1 MQADK
6 KIKFFYP
13 LTLIIFIQEEI
24 KHMNGQVTKPNLFH
38 KDFTLVVIGQII
50 SLFGN
55 AIVRFALPLYLL
67 NVTNSAVFFGI
78 ASACSVIPGIIL
90 TPIGGIIADRV
101 NKRNIMVILD
111 FSTSALMVIFL
122 LLMGNVNLVVLL
134 IVTLMILYGI
144 QGTYQ
149 PAVQASLPA
158 LESEKNLLA
167 ANAVINQVSTLA
179 NILGPVLGG
188 VLYGIWGVKA
198 ILILAGLCFF
208 ASAIM
213 EIFIHI
219 PFTKRK
225 SERSFVF
232 IAIHDFKE
240 SLLFIRR
247 EKPIISKIIMI
258 LTLLNLFQTSL
269 LLVAMPVVVTQ
280 TFGMSE
286 KMYGYGQGAVA
297 IGGLIGGIL
306 TGVLADKLKFYK
318 NYRFLLVAAL
328 MMFPISLM
336 IYFKRYPLLSTWIMI
351 PCCAIMVASAVI
363 FQVQMMSFVQKQT
376 PEHLVGKVISCV
388 LTLSMC
394 AQPIGQ
400 VIYGGLIEQFPNHI
414 HIIFLITAL
423 IAVVITFVSKGVF
436 AVTKE
441 KL

>member
-1 MQADK
+1 MDV
-6 KIKFFYP
+6 
-13 LTLIIFIQEEI
+13 
-24 KHMNGQVTKPNLFH
+24 QVTKQNLFH

-67 NVTNSAVFFGI
+67 NVTGSAALFGI
-78 ASACSVIPGIIL
+78 TSACSVIPGIIL

-101 NKRNIMVILD
+101 NKRNVMVILD
-111 FSTSALMVIFL
+111 FSTSALMIIFL
-122 LLMGNVNLVVLL
+122 LLMGKMNLVVLL
-134 IVTLMILYGI
+134 IVTLMLLYGI

-149 PAVQASLPA
+149 PAVQASLPV

-188 VLYGIWGVKA
+188 VFYGMWGVKS
-198 ILILAGLCFF
+198 ILILAGICFF
-208 ASAIM
+208 ISAVM
-213 EIFIHI
+213 EIFIQI
-219 PFTKRK
+219 PFKKRK
-225 SERSFVF
+225 SEKSFLS
-232 IAIHDFKE
+232 IAAQDFKE
-240 SLLFIRR
+240 SLLFISR
-247 EKPIISKIIMI
+247 EKPIISKIIII

-297 IGGLIGGIL
+297 AGGLIGGIL
-306 TGVLADKLKFYK
+306 TGVLADKFKFYK
-318 NYRFLLVAAL
+318 NYLFLFVATL

-336 IYFKRYPLLSTWIMI
+336 ICFKSNPLLSTWIMI
-351 PCCAIMVASAVI
+351 PCCAVMVAAAVI
-363 FQVQMMSFVQKQT
+363 FQIQMMSFVQKLT

-400 VIYGGLIEQFPNHI
+400 VIYGGLIEQFPNQI
-414 HIIFLITAL
+414 HIIFFITAL
-423 IAVVITFVSKGVF
+423 ITVIITFVSKGVF
-436 AVTKE
+436 AVTKD
-441 KL
+441 KV

>member
-1 MQADK
+1 MDS
-6 KIKFFYP
+6 
-13 LTLIIFIQEEI
+13 
-24 KHMNGQVTKPNLFH
+24 QVTKQNLFH

-55 AIVRFALPLYLL
+55 AIIRFALPLYLL
-67 NVTNSAVFFGI
+67 SVTGSAALFGI
-78 ASACSVIPGIIL
+78 TSACSVIPGIIL

-101 NKRNIMVILD
+101 NKRNVMVILD
-111 FSTSALMVIFL
+111 FVTSALMIIFL
-122 LLMGNVNLVVLL
+122 GLMGTVNLVVLL
-134 IVTLMILYGI
+134 IATLMILYGI

-149 PAVQASLPA
+149 PAVQASIPV

-188 VLYGIWGVKA
+188 VLYGIWGIKS
-198 ILILAGLCFF
+198 ILILACLCFF
-208 ASAIM
+208 ISAVM

-219 PFTKRK
+219 PFTKQK
-225 SERSFVF
+225 SEKSLVS
-232 IAIHDFKE
+232 IAVHDFKE
-240 SLLFIRR
+240 SLLFISH
-247 EKPIISKIIMI
+247 EKPIIFKIIMI

-286 KMYGYGQGAVA
+286 KIYGYGQGAVA

-306 TGVLADKLKFYK
+306 TGVLADKFKFYK
-318 NYRFLLVAAL
+318 NYLFLLVATLA
-328 MMFPISLM
+328 MFPISLM
-336 IYFKRYPLLSTWIMI
+336 IYFNSNPLLSTWIMI

-363 FQVQMMSFVQKQT
+363 FQIQMMSFVQKQT

-388 LTLSMC
+388 LSLSMC

-400 VIYGGLIEQFPNHI
+400 VIYGGLIERFSNHI
-414 HIIFLITAL
+414 YVIFFIVALIT
-423 IAVVITFVSKGVF
+423 VVITFVSKEVF

-441 KL
+441 EL

>member
-1 MQADK
+1 MS
-6 KIKFFYP
+6 IK
-13 LTLIIFIQEEI
+13 
-24 KHMNGQVTKPNLFH
+24 VTERNLFH

-67 NVTNSAVFFGI
+67 SVTGSATLFGI
-78 ASACSVIPGIIL
+78 TSACSVIPSIIL

-111 FSTSALMVIFL
+111 FSTSALMLIFL
-122 LLMGNVNLVVLL
+122 FLMGKVNLAALL

-149 PAVQASLPA
+149 PAVQASIPA
-158 LESEKNLLA
+158 LTSKKNLLT

-179 NILGPVLGG
+179 NILGPILGG
-188 VLYGIWGVKA
+188 VLYGIWGIES
-198 ILILAGLCFF
+198 ILTLGSLCFF
-208 ASAIM
+208 ASAVM

-219 PFTKRK
+219 PYISKK
-225 SERSFVF
+225 SEENFLTVAF
-232 IAIHDFKE
+232 YDFKE
-240 SLLFIRR
+240 SILFISH
-247 EKPIISKIIMI
+247 ENPIILKIIII
-258 LTLLNLFQTSL
+258 LALLNLFQTSL

-286 KMYGYGQGAVA
+286 KIYGYGQGAVG
-297 IGGLIGGIL
+297 IGGLVGGIL
-306 TGVLADKLKFYK
+306 TGVFADKLKFYK
-318 NYRFLLVAAL
+318 NYLFLLFATL
-328 MMFPISLM
+328 SMFPISIM
-336 IYFKRYPLLSTWIMI
+336 IYFKNSPLLSTLIII
-351 PCCAIMVASAVI
+351 PCCACMVAFATI
-363 FQVQMMSFVQKQT
+363 FMIQMMSFVQKHT

-400 VIYGGLIEQFPNHI
+400 TIYGALIEQFPNHI
-414 HIIFLITAL
+414 YIIFFITA
-423 IAVVITFVSKGVF
+423 IITVIITFISKSVF

-441 KL
+441 

>member
-1 MQADK
+1 MD
-6 KIKFFYP
+6 
-13 LTLIIFIQEEI
+13 
-24 KHMNGQVTKPNLFH
+24 GQVTKQNLFH

-67 NVTNSAVFFGI
+67 SITGSAALFGI
-78 ASACSVIPGIIL
+78 TSACSVIPGIIL

-101 NKRNIMVILD
+101 NKRNVMVILD
-111 FSTSALMVIFL
+111 FITSALMVTFL
-122 LLMGNVNLVVLL
+122 ALMGTVNLVVLL

-149 PAVQASLPA
+149 PAVQASLPV

-188 VLYGIWGVKA
+188 VLYGIWGIKS
-198 ILILAGLCFF
+198 ILILACLCFF
-208 ASAIM
+208 VSAVM

-219 PFTKRK
+219 PFTKQK
-225 SERSFVF
+225 SEKSFVF
-232 IAIHDFKE
+232 IAVHDFKE
-240 SLLFIRR
+240 SLLFISR

-258 LTLLNLFQTSL
+258 LALLNLFQTSL

-286 KMYGYGQGAVA
+286 KIYGYGQGAVA
-297 IGGLIGGIL
+297 IGGLVGGIL

-318 NYRFLLVAAL
+318 NYLFLLVATIT
-328 MMFPISLM
+328 MFPIGLM
-336 IYFKRYPLLSTWIMI
+336 IYFNGNPILSTWIMI

-363 FQVQMMSFVQKQT
+363 FQIQMMSFVQKQT
-376 PEHLVGKVISCV
+376 PEHFVGKVISCV

-400 VIYGGLIEQFPNHI
+400 VIYGGLIERFSNHI
-414 HIIFLITAL
+414 YVIFFIAALIT
-423 IAVVITFVSKGVF
+423 VVITFVSKGIF

-441 KL
+441 EAFPQ

>member
-1 MQADK
+1 MDS
-6 KIKFFYP
+6 
-13 LTLIIFIQEEI
+13 
-24 KHMNGQVTKPNLFH
+24 QVTKQNLFH
-38 KDFTLVVIGQII
+38 KDFMLVVIGQII

-55 AIVRFALPLYLL
+55 AIIRFALPLYLL
-67 NVTNSAVFFGI
+67 SVTGSAALFGI
-78 ASACSVIPGIIL
+78 TSACSVIPGIIL

-101 NKRNIMVILD
+101 NKRNVMVILD
-111 FSTSALMVIFL
+111 FFTSALMITFL
-122 LLMGNVNLVVLL
+122 ALMGSVNLVVLL

-149 PAVQASLPA
+149 PAVQASLPV

-188 VLYGIWGVKA
+188 VLYGIWGIKP
-198 ILILAGLCFF
+198 ILILAALCFF
-208 ASAIM
+208 VSAVM

-219 PFTKRK
+219 PFTKQK
-225 SERSFVF
+225 SESNFVS
-232 IAIHDFKE
+232 IAVHDFKE
-240 SLLFIRR
+240 SLLFINR
-247 EKPIISKIIMI
+247 EKPIISKIIII

-286 KMYGYGQGAVA
+286 KIYGYGQGAVA
-297 IGGLIGGIL
+297 VGGLIGGIL

-318 NYRFLLVAAL
+318 SYLFLLVATL
-328 MMFPISLM
+328 TMFPISLM
-336 IYFKRYPLLSTWIMI
+336 IYFNSNPLLSTWIMI

-363 FQVQMMSFVQKQT
+363 FQIQMMSFVQKQT
-376 PEHLVGKVISCV
+376 PKHLVGKVVSCV

-400 VIYGGLIEQFPNHI
+400 VIYGSLIERFSNHI
-414 HIIFLITAL
+414 YVIFFIAALIT
-423 IAVVITFVSKGVF
+423 VVITFVSKGVF
-436 AVTKE
+436 AVMKE
-441 KL
+441 E

>member
-1 MQADK
+1 MDGQA
-6 KIKFFYP
+6 
-13 LTLIIFIQEEI
+13 
-24 KHMNGQVTKPNLFH
+24 TKQKLFH
-38 KDFTLVVIGQII
+38 RDFTLVVIGQII

-67 NVTNSAVFFGI
+67 KVTGSAALFGI
-78 ASACSVIPGIIL
+78 TSACSVIPGIFL
-90 TPIGGIIADRV
+90 TPVGGIIADRV
-101 NKRNIMVILD
+101 NKRNVMVILD
-111 FSTSALMVIFL
+111 FFTSALMLLFL
-122 LLMGNVNLVVLL
+122 LLMGRVNLVVLL
-134 IVTLMILYGI
+134 IVTLMILYGV

-149 PAVQASLPA
+149 PAVQASIPA
-158 LESEKNLLA
+158 LESEKNILA

-188 VLYGIWGVKA
+188 VLFGMWGVKS

-208 ASAIM
+208 VSAVM

-225 SERSFVF
+225 SDRSFLT
-232 IAIHDFKE
+232 IAVLDFKE

-297 IGGLIGGIL
+297 AGGLIGGIL

-318 NYRFLLVAAL
+318 NYLFLLIATL

-336 IYFKRYPLLSTWIMI
+336 IYFNEYPLLSTWIMI
-351 PCCAIMVASAVI
+351 PCCAIMVAAAVI
-363 FQVQMMSFVQKQT
+363 FQIQMMSFVQRQT

-400 VIYGGLIEQFPNHI
+400 AAYGGLIEQFSGHI
-414 HIIFLITAL
+414 HVIFFVTAL
-423 IAVVITFVSKGVF
+423 ITVVITFVSKGIF

-441 KL
+441 SL

>member
-1 MQADK
+1 MDGQA
-6 KIKFFYP
+6 
-13 LTLIIFIQEEI
+13 
-24 KHMNGQVTKPNLFH
+24 TKQKLFH
-38 KDFTLVVIGQII
+38 RDFTLVVIGQII

-67 NVTNSAVFFGI
+67 KVTGSAALFGI
-78 ASACSVIPGIIL
+78 TSACSVIPGIFL
-90 TPIGGIIADRV
+90 TPVGGIIADRV
-101 NKRNIMVILD
+101 NKRNVMVILD
-111 FSTSALMVIFL
+111 FFTSVLMLLFL
-122 LLMGNVNLVVLL
+122 LLMGRVNLVVLL
-134 IVTLMILYGI
+134 IVTLMILYGV

-149 PAVQASLPA
+149 PAVQASIPA
-158 LESEKNLLA
+158 LESEKNILA

-188 VLYGIWGVKA
+188 VLFGMWGVKS

-208 ASAIM
+208 VSAVM

-225 SERSFVF
+225 SDRSFLT
-232 IAIHDFKE
+232 IAVLDFKE

-297 IGGLIGGIL
+297 AGGLIGGIL

-318 NYRFLLVAAL
+318 NYLFLLIATL

-336 IYFKRYPLLSTWIMI
+336 IYFNEYPLLSTWIMI
-351 PCCAIMVASAVI
+351 PCCAIMVAAAVI
-363 FQVQMMSFVQKQT
+363 FQIQMMSFVQRQT

-400 VIYGGLIEQFPNHI
+400 AAYGGPD
-414 HIIFLITAL
+414 
-423 IAVVITFVSKGVF
+423 
-436 AVTKE
+436 
-441 KL
+441 